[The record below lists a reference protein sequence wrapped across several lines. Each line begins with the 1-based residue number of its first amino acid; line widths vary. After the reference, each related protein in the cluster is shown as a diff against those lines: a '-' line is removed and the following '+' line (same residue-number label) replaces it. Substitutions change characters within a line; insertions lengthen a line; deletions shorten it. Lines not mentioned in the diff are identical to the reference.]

1 MSVFIAF
8 SPAHDP
14 DGLTRRRISPGA
26 AGFQQH
32 RESMR
37 NAMPANPP
45 HVCRDGTKPPSA
57 TRFTS
62 ACKDLASFI
71 AARFTVPFKRFFR
84 SCRRS
89 SLHQVA
95 SRTARATSENNRVG
109 VMRIDLN
116 ISGIEIEDADL
127 ASFDLVDVDADEVAR
142 TMPADADGEALY
154 DLGML
159 YAAGRSRAADL
170 VAAHKWLNVAV
181 MRGFLPAAQRRAE
194 LAQEMTSE
202 EISVAQR
209 QARLWLAGTIT
220 RH

>member
-1 MSVFIAF
+1 
-8 SPAHDP
+8 
-14 DGLTRRRISPGA
+14 
-26 AGFQQH
+26 
-32 RESMR
+32 
-37 NAMPANPP
+37 
-45 HVCRDGTKPPSA
+45 
-57 TRFTS
+57 
-62 ACKDLASFI
+62 
-71 AARFTVPFKRFFR
+71 
-84 SCRRS
+84 
-89 SLHQVA
+89 
-95 SRTARATSENNRVG
+95 
-109 VMRIDLN
+109 MRIDLN

-154 DLGML
+154 ELGML

-181 MRGFLPAAQRRAE
+181 MRGYLPAAQRRAE

>member
-1 MSVFIAF
+1 
-8 SPAHDP
+8 
-14 DGLTRRRISPGA
+14 
-26 AGFQQH
+26 
-32 RESMR
+32 
-37 NAMPANPP
+37 
-45 HVCRDGTKPPSA
+45 
-57 TRFTS
+57 
-62 ACKDLASFI
+62 
-71 AARFTVPFKRFFR
+71 
-84 SCRRS
+84 
-89 SLHQVA
+89 
-95 SRTARATSENNRVG
+95 
-109 VMRIDLN
+109 MRIDLN

-142 TMPADADGEALY
+142 TMPADADGEA
-154 DLGML
+154 GML

-181 MRGFLPAAQRRAE
+181 MRGYLPAAQRRAE

>member
-1 MSVFIAF
+1 
-8 SPAHDP
+8 
-14 DGLTRRRISPGA
+14 
-26 AGFQQH
+26 
-32 RESMR
+32 MR
-37 NAMPANPP
+37 NVDRADRL
-45 HVCRDGTKPPSA
+45 HLCRDGTKPPGSG
-57 TRFTS
+57 RFLS
-62 ACKDLASFI
+62 EGKDLASFI
-71 AARFTVPFKRFFR
+71 ASGFTVPFKRFFR

-95 SRTARATSENNRVG
+95 GRRARAASRKNNRVG

-181 MRGFLPAAQRRAE
+181 MRGYLPAAQRRAE

-209 QARLWLAGTIT
+209 QARLWLAGTVT

>member
-1 MSVFIAF
+1 
-8 SPAHDP
+8 
-14 DGLTRRRISPGA
+14 
-26 AGFQQH
+26 
-32 RESMR
+32 
-37 NAMPANPP
+37 
-45 HVCRDGTKPPSA
+45 
-57 TRFTS
+57 
-62 ACKDLASFI
+62 
-71 AARFTVPFKRFFR
+71 
-84 SCRRS
+84 
-89 SLHQVA
+89 
-95 SRTARATSENNRVG
+95 
-109 VMRIDLN
+109 MRIDLN

-154 DLGML
+154 ELGML
-159 YAAGRSRAADL
+159 YAGGRSRAADL

-181 MRGFLPAAQRRAE
+181 MRGYLPAAQRRAE